1 MKQKTKVL
9 RIRVTES
16 MYDFLQDI
24 SSSNNVPMS
33 EMIRKII
40 DYFFIGH
47 LMGEFKKSLP
57 ELRKEFMEKW
67 KPKSE

>member
-1 MKQKTKVL
+1 
-9 RIRVTES
+9 
-16 MYDFLQDI
+16 
-24 SSSNNVPMS
+24 MS

-57 ELRKEFMEKW
+57 ELRKEFIEKL
-67 KPKSE
+67 KS